1 MQKTIEI
8 SPSFL
13 DLVQSKIAKANKKAA
28 ALGVAPVVIE
38 STTPFVKTTKNNLNE
53 DQHEKFL
60 RIELSYE
67 PLKFG
72 AYTFVATLDHTVGA
86 DPIINTV
93 PDQVVPEEYFTVA
106 SRCDHCSTSRFRKQT
121 FLFKDDEGY
130 KLVGRQCLKDFFGVD
145 PTKNIDWFW
154 SIGSFGDEEGGYG
167 LGRGESVVPVDFAVA
182 LGLVFTKRY
191 GYVGTKQAQAYA
203 EKSGGEA
210 TLLTTGNEV
219 RGFLFAP
226 PIQPTDAEIEAR
238 RQIYAEAN
246 ALQEQAQELVKW
258 ALEHFAGDN
267 GSYAHNVRSLLATD
281 VITARYVGYVVSIIA
296 AHARATEDQAARKV
310 TIKSNEYVGN
320 VGDRLVVEVTVLKR
334 NTFETDFG
342 TTFLFI
348 LADAAGNSLVWFASN
363 NTLDVGETV
372 TLKGTVKAQNDRDGR
387 KQTVLTR
394 CKVQ

>member
-13 DLVQSKIAKANKKAA
+13 DLVQAKIAKANKKAA

-38 STTPFVKTTKNNLNE
+38 ATTPFVKTTKNNLGE

-60 RIELSYE
+60 RIDLSYE

-86 DPIINTV
+86 QPIINTV
-93 PDQVVPEEYFTVA
+93 PEQVVPAEYFTVA

-154 SIGSFGDEEGGYG
+154 SIGSFGDEDGYG
-167 LGRGESVVPVDFAVA
+167 LRGENVVPVDFAVA
-182 LGLVFTKRY
+182 LGLVFTKRF

-210 TLLTTGNEV
+210 SLLTTGNEV

-226 PIQPTDAEIEAR
+226 PLQPTDAEIEAR
-238 RQIYAEAN
+238 RQIYIEAA

-296 AHARATEDQAARKV
+296 AHARATEDEAARKV
-310 TIKSNEYVGN
+310 TIKSNEYVGS
-320 VGDRLVVEVTVLKR
+320 VGDKLLVEVTVLKR
-334 NTFETDFG
+334 NSFETDYG
-342 TTFLFI
+342 TTFLFV

-363 NTLDVGETV
+363 NVLDVGETV

>member
-8 SPSFL
+8 APSFL

-38 STTPFVKTTKNNLNE
+38 ATTPFVKTTKNNLGE
-53 DQHEKFL
+53 TQYEKFL
-60 RIELSYE
+60 RIDLSYE

-86 DPIINTV
+86 NPIINTV
-93 PDQVVPEEYFTVA
+93 PEQVVPAEYFTVA

-167 LGRGESVVPVDFAVA
+167 LRGENVVPVDFAVA
-182 LGLVFTKRY
+182 LGLVFTKRF
-191 GYVGTKQAQAYA
+191 GYVGTKQAEAYY
-203 EKSGGEA
+203 EKSGGQA
-210 TLLTTGNEV
+210 SLLTTGNEV

-226 PIQPTDAEIEAR
+226 PLQPTDAEIEAR
-238 RQIYAEAN
+238 RQIYIEAA

-281 VITARYVGYVVSIIA
+281 VITGRYVGYVVSIIA
-296 AHARATEDQAARKV
+296 AHARATEDQAARNV
-310 TIKSNEYVGN
+310 VVKSNEYVGN
-320 VGDRLVVEVTVLKR
+320 VGDKLVVEVTVLKL

-363 NTLDVGETV
+363 NVLDVGDTV

>member
-8 SPSFL
+8 APSFL
-13 DLVQSKIAKANKKAA
+13 DLVQAKIAKANKKAA

-38 STTPFVKTTKNNLNE
+38 ATTPFVKTIKNNLGE
-53 DQHEKFL
+53 TQYEKFL
-60 RIELSYE
+60 RIDLSYE

-86 DPIINTV
+86 QPIINTV
-93 PDQVVPEEYFTVA
+93 PEQVVPAEYFTVA

-167 LGRGESVVPVDFAVA
+167 LRGENVVPVDFAVA
-182 LGLVFTKRY
+182 LGLVFTKRF
-191 GYVGTKQAQAYA
+191 GYVGTKQAEAYY
-203 EKSGGEA
+203 EKSGGQA
-210 TLLTTGNEV
+210 SLLTTGNEV

-226 PIQPTDAEIEAR
+226 PLQPTDAEIEAR

-320 VGDRLVVEVTVLKR
+320 VGDKLVVEVTVLKL

-348 LADAAGNSLVWFASN
+348 LADAAGNNLVWFASN
-363 NTLDVGETV
+363 NVLEVGETV

>member
-8 SPSFL
+8 SPSEL
-13 DLVQSKIAKANKKAA
+13 DLVQAKIAKANKKAA

-38 STTPFVKTTKNNLNE
+38 STTPFVVREQNNQDE
-53 DQHEKFL
+53 WFYYQKL
-60 RIELSYE
+60 RLVLSYE
-67 PLKFG
+67 PLKLG

-86 DPIINTV
+86 APIINTV

-154 SIGSFGDEEGGYG
+154 SIGSFGDDEAGYG
-167 LGRGESVVPVDFAVA
+167 LRGENVVPVDFAVA
-182 LGLVFTKRY
+182 LGLVFTKRF
-191 GYVGTKQAQAYA
+191 GYVGTKQAEAYA
-203 EKSGGEA
+203 EKSGGNA
-210 TLLTTGNEV
+210 SLLTTGNEV

-226 PIQPTDAEIEAR
+226 PIQPTPEETQSR
-238 RQIYAEAN
+238 REIYAEAN

-258 ALEHFAGDN
+258 ALEHFSGDN

-296 AHARATEDQAARKV
+296 AHARATEDQAARSV
-310 TIKSNEYVGN
+310 VVKSNEYVGS
-320 VGDRLVVEVTVLKR
+320 VGDKLLVEVTVLKR
-334 NTFETDFG
+334 NSFETDYG
-342 TTFLFI
+342 TTFLFV

-363 NTLDVGETV
+363 NVLEVGETV

>member
-13 DLVQSKIAKANKKAA
+13 DLVQAKIAKANKKAA

-38 STTPFVKTTKNNLNE
+38 ATTPFVKTIKNNLGE
-53 DQHEKFL
+53 TQYEKFL
-60 RIELSYE
+60 RIDLSYE

-86 DPIINTV
+86 QPIINTV
-93 PDQVVPEEYFTVA
+93 PEQVVPAEYFTVA

-167 LGRGESVVPVDFAVA
+167 LRGENVVPVDFAVA
-182 LGLVFTKRY
+182 LGLAFTKRF
-191 GYVGTKQAQAYA
+191 GYVGTKQADAYA
-203 EKSGGEA
+203 EKSGGQA
-210 TLLTTGNEV
+210 SLLTTGNQV

-226 PIQPTDAEIEAR
+226 PIKPTPEETQFR
-238 RQIYAEAN
+238 REVYAEAN

-320 VGDRLVVEVTVLKR
+320 VGDKLVVEVTVLKL

-363 NTLDVGETV
+363 NVLDVGDTV

>member
-8 SPSFL
+8 APSFL

-38 STTPFVKTTKNNLNE
+38 STTPFVKTSKNNLGE
-53 DQHEKFL
+53 TQYEKFL
-60 RIELSYE
+60 RIDLSYE

-86 DPIINTV
+86 NPIINTV
-93 PDQVVPEEYFTVA
+93 PEQVVPAEYFTVA

-154 SIGSFGDEEGGYG
+154 SIGSFGNEEGGYG
-167 LGRGESVVPVDFAVA
+167 LRGENVVPVDFAMA
-182 LGLVFTKRY
+182 LGLVFTKRF
-191 GYVGTKQAQAYA
+191 GYVGTKQAEAYYQ
-203 EKSGGEA
+203 KSGEQA
-210 TLLTTGNEV
+210 SIPTTGQEV
-219 RGFLFAP
+219 RHFLFAP
-226 PIQPTDAEIEAR
+226 PIQPTPEETQTR
-238 RQIYAEAN
+238 REIYAEAA

-281 VITARYVGYVVSIIA
+281 VITARYVSYVVSIIA

-320 VGDRLVVEVTVLKR
+320 VGDKLVVEVTVLKL
-334 NTFETDFG
+334 NTFETDYG

-363 NTLDVGETV
+363 NVLDVGDTV

>member
-8 SPSFL
+8 SPSEL
-13 DLVQSKIAKANKKAA
+13 DLVQAKIAKANKKAA

-38 STTPFVKTTKNNLNE
+38 STTPFVVREQNNQDE
-53 DQHEKFL
+53 WFYYQKL
-60 RIELSYE
+60 RLVLSYE
-67 PLKFG
+67 SLKFG

-86 DPIINTV
+86 APIINTV

-154 SIGSFGDEEGGYG
+154 SIGYVGEGYG
-167 LGRGESVVPVDFAVA
+167 VRGENVVPVDFAVA
-182 LGLVFTKRY
+182 LGLAFTKRF
-191 GYVGTKQAQAYA
+191 GYVGTKQAEAYA
-203 EKSGGEA
+203 EKSGGQA
-210 TLLTTGNEV
+210 SLLTTGNEV

-226 PIQPTDAEIEAR
+226 PIQPTEAEKQFR
-238 RQIYAEAN
+238 REIYAEAN

-296 AHARATEDQAARKV
+296 AHARATEDQAARSV
-310 TIKSNEYVGN
+310 VVKSNEYVGS
-320 VGDRLVVEVTVLKR
+320 VGDKLLVEVTVLKR

-363 NTLDVGETV
+363 NTLNVGETV

>member
-1 MQKTIEI
+1 
-8 SPSFL
+8 
-13 DLVQSKIAKANKKAA
+13 
-28 ALGVAPVVIE
+28 
-38 STTPFVKTTKNNLNE
+38 
-53 DQHEKFL
+53 
-60 RIELSYE
+60 
-67 PLKFG
+67 
-72 AYTFVATLDHTVGA
+72 
-86 DPIINTV
+86 
-93 PDQVVPEEYFTVA
+93 
-106 SRCDHCSTSRFRKQT
+106 
-121 FLFKDDEGY
+121 
-130 KLVGRQCLKDFFGVD
+130 
-145 PTKNIDWFW
+145 
-154 SIGSFGDEEGGYG
+154 
-167 LGRGESVVPVDFAVA
+167 VVPVDFAVA
-182 LGLVFTKRY
+182 LGLVFTKRF

-210 TLLTTGNEV
+210 SLLTTGNEV

-226 PIQPTDAEIEAR
+226 PLQPTDAEIEAR
-238 RQIYAEAN
+238 RQIYAEAA

-296 AHARATEDQAARKV
+296 AHARATEDQAARSV
-310 TIKSNEYVGN
+310 VVKSNEYVGS
-320 VGDRLVVEVTVLKR
+320 VGDKLLVEVTVLKR
-334 NTFETDFG
+334 NSFETDYG

-363 NTLDVGETV
+363 NVLEVGETV

>member
-13 DLVQSKIAKANKKAA
+13 DLVQTKIAKANKKAA

-38 STTPFVKTTKNNLNE
+38 ATTPFVKTIKNNLGE
-53 DQHEKFL
+53 TQYEKFL
-60 RIELSYE
+60 RIDLSYE

-93 PDQVVPEEYFTVA
+93 PEQVVPAEYFTVA

-167 LGRGESVVPVDFAVA
+167 LRGENVVPVDFAVA
-182 LGLVFTKRY
+182 LGLVFTKRF
-191 GYVGTKQAQAYA
+191 GYVGTKQAEAYA
-203 EKSGGEA
+203 EKSGGQA
-210 TLLTTGNEV
+210 SLLTTGNEV

-226 PIQPTDAEIEAR
+226 PLKPTDAEIEAR

-246 ALQEQAQELVKW
+246 ALQEQAQELIKW

-320 VGDRLVVEVTVLKR
+320 VGDKLVVEVTVLKL

-363 NTLDVGETV
+363 NVLDVGDTV

>member
-38 STTPFVKTTKNNLNE
+38 STTPFVKTSKNNLGE
-53 DQHEKFL
+53 TQYEKFL
-60 RIELSYE
+60 RIDLSYE

-86 DPIINTV
+86 NPIINTV
-93 PDQVVPEEYFTVA
+93 PEQVVPAEYFTVA
-106 SRCDHCSTSRFRKQT
+106 SRCDHCSTARFRKQT

-167 LGRGESVVPVDFAVA
+167 LRGENVVPVDFAVA
-182 LGLVFTKRY
+182 LGLVFTKRF
-191 GYVGTKQAQAYA
+191 GYVGTKQAEAYYQ
-203 EKSGGEA
+203 KSGEQA
-210 TLLTTGNEV
+210 SIPTTGQEV
-219 RGFLFAP
+219 RHFLFAP
-226 PIQPTDAEIEAR
+226 PIQPTPEETQTR
-238 RQIYAEAN
+238 REIYAEAA

-281 VITARYVGYVVSIIA
+281 VITARYVSYVVSIIA

-320 VGDRLVVEVTVLKR
+320 VGDKLVVEVTVLKL

-363 NTLDVGETV
+363 NVLDVGDTV

>member
-8 SPSFL
+8 APSFL

-38 STTPFVKTTKNNLNE
+38 STTPFVKTSKNNLGE
-53 DQHEKFL
+53 TQYEKFL
-60 RIELSYE
+60 RIDLSYE

-86 DPIINTV
+86 NPIINTV
-93 PDQVVPEEYFTVA
+93 PEQVVPAEYFTVA

-154 SIGSFGDEEGGYG
+154 SIGSFGNEEGGYG
-167 LGRGESVVPVDFAVA
+167 LRGENVVPVDFAMA
-182 LGLVFTKRY
+182 LGLVFTKRF
-191 GYVGTKQAQAYA
+191 GYVGTKQAEAYYQ
-203 EKSGGEA
+203 KSGEQA
-210 TLLTTGNEV
+210 SIPTTGQEV
-219 RGFLFAP
+219 RHFLFAP
-226 PIQPTDAEIEAR
+226 PIQPTPEETQTR
-238 RQIYAEAN
+238 REIYAEAA

-281 VITARYVGYVVSIIA
+281 VITARYVSYVVSIIA

-320 VGDRLVVEVTVLKR
+320 VGDKLVVEVTVLKL
-334 NTFETDFG
+334 NTFETDYG

-363 NTLDVGETV
+363 NVLDVGDTV
-372 TLKGTVKAQNDRDGR
+372 TIKGTVKAQNDRDGR

>member
-13 DLVQSKIAKANKKAA
+13 DLVQTKIAKANKKAA
-28 ALGVAPVVIE
+28 TLGVAPVVIE
-38 STTPFVKTTKNNLNE
+38 ATTPFVRTSKNNLGE
-53 DQHEKFL
+53 TQYEKLL
-60 RIELSYE
+60 RIDLSYE

-86 DPIINTV
+86 QPIINTV
-93 PDQVVPEEYFTVA
+93 PEQVVPAEYFTVA

-154 SIGSFGDEEGGYG
+154 SIGSFGDEDGYG
-167 LGRGESVVPVDFAVA
+167 LRGENVVPVDFAVA
-182 LGLVFTKRY
+182 LGLVFTKRF

-210 TLLTTGNEV
+210 SLLTTGNEV

-226 PIQPTDAEIEAR
+226 PLQPTDAEIEAR
-238 RQIYAEAN
+238 RQIYAEAA

-296 AHARATEDQAARKV
+296 AHARATEDQAARSV
-310 TIKSNEYVGN
+310 VVKSNEYVGS
-320 VGDRLVVEVTVLKR
+320 VGDKLLVEVTVLKR
-334 NTFETDFG
+334 NSFETDYG

-363 NTLDVGETV
+363 NVLEVGETV

>member
-8 SPSFL
+8 APSFL

-38 STTPFVKTTKNNLNE
+38 ATTPFVKTTKNNLGE
-53 DQHEKFL
+53 TQYEKFL
-60 RIELSYE
+60 RIDLSYE

-86 DPIINTV
+86 NPIINTV
-93 PDQVVPEEYFTVA
+93 PEQVVPAEYFTVA

-167 LGRGESVVPVDFAVA
+167 LRGENVVPVDFAVA
-182 LGLVFTKRY
+182 LGLVFTKRF
-191 GYVGTKQAQAYA
+191 GYVGTKQAEAYYQ
-203 EKSGGEA
+203 KSGEQA
-210 TLLTTGNEV
+210 SIPTTGQEV
-219 RGFLFAP
+219 RHFLFAP
-226 PIQPTDAEIEAR
+226 PIQPTDAEIETR

-296 AHARATEDQAARKV
+296 AHARATEDQAARSV
-310 TIKSNEYVGN
+310 VVKSNEYVGN
-320 VGDRLVVEVTVLKR
+320 VGDKLVVEVTVLKL
-334 NTFETDFG
+334 NTFETDYG

-363 NTLDVGETV
+363 NVLEVGDTV

>member
-13 DLVQSKIAKANKKAA
+13 DLVQAKIAKANKKAA

-38 STTPFVKTTKNNLNE
+38 STTPFVRTSKNNLGE
-53 DQHEKFL
+53 TQYEKFL
-60 RIELSYE
+60 RLELSYE
-67 PLKFG
+67 SLKFG

-86 DPIINTV
+86 QPIINTV
-93 PDQVVPEEYFTVA
+93 PEQVVPAEYFTVA

-167 LGRGESVVPVDFAVA
+167 LRGENVVPVDFAVA
-182 LGLVFTKRY
+182 LGLVFTKRF

-210 TLLTTGNEV
+210 SLLTTGNEV

-226 PIQPTDAEIEAR
+226 PLQPTDAEIEAR
-238 RQIYAEAN
+238 RQIYIEAA

-281 VITARYVGYVVSIIA
+281 VITARYVSYVVSIIA
-296 AHARATEDQAARKV
+296 AHARATEDQAARSV
-310 TIKSNEYVGN
+310 VVKSNEYVGS
-320 VGDRLVVEVTVLKR
+320 VGDKLLVEVTVLKR
-334 NTFETDFG
+334 NSFETDYG

-363 NTLDVGETV
+363 NVLEVGETV

>member
-8 SPSFL
+8 SPSEL
-13 DLVQSKIAKANKKAA
+13 DLVQAKIAKANKKAA

-38 STTPFVKTTKNNLNE
+38 STTPFVVREQNNQYE
-53 DQHEKFL
+53 WFYYQKL
-60 RIELSYE
+60 RLVLSYE
-67 PLKFG
+67 PLKLG

-154 SIGSFGDEEGGYG
+154 SIGYVGEGYG
-167 LGRGESVVPVDFAVA
+167 VRGENVVPVEFAVA
-182 LGLVFTKRY
+182 LGLAFTKRY

-210 TLLTTGNEV
+210 SLLTTGNEV

-226 PIQPTDAEIEAR
+226 PIQPTEAEKQFRREIYVEA
-238 RQIYAEAN
+238 A

-296 AHARATEDQAARKV
+296 AHARATEDQATRSV
-310 TIKSNEYVGN
+310 VVKSNEYVGS
-320 VGDRLVVEVTVLKR
+320 VGDKLLVEVTVLKR
-334 NTFETDFG
+334 NSFETDYG
-342 TTFLFI
+342 TTFLFV

-363 NTLDVGETV
+363 NVLEVNETV
-372 TLKGTVKAQNDRDGR
+372 TIKGTVKAQNDRDGR

>member
-38 STTPFVKTTKNNLNE
+38 ATTPFVRTSKNNLGE
-53 DQHEKFL
+53 TQYEKLL
-60 RIELSYE
+60 RIDLSYE

-86 DPIINTV
+86 QPIINTV
-93 PDQVVPEEYFTVA
+93 PEQVVPAEYFTVA

-154 SIGSFGDEEGGYG
+154 SIGSFGDDEAGYG
-167 LGRGESVVPVDFAVA
+167 LRGENVVPVDFAVA

-191 GYVGTKQAQAYA
+191 GYVGTKQAEAYY
-203 EKSGGEA
+203 EKSGGNA
-210 TLLTTGNEV
+210 SLLTTGNEV

-296 AHARATEDQAARKV
+296 AHARATEDQAARSV
-310 TIKSNEYVGN
+310 VVKSNEYVGS
-320 VGDRLVVEVTVLKR
+320 VGDKLLVEVTVLKR